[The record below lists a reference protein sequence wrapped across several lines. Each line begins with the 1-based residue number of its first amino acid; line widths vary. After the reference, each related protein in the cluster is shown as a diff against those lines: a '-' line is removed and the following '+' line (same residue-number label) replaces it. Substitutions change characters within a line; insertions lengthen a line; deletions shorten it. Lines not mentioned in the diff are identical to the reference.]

1 MQKLQDTWD
10 RVPIHMRGG
19 GPEALCELLV
29 NKIPKSCY
37 MYVQIVRAMIYSK
50 GEVMDDYQAIAK
62 VLLDLHN
69 YVSTLLAKGM
79 TEANLACNEEEAE
92 AQFTQGGGK
101 GSGGKSSSS
110 SYGKKPAGKML
121 CHRCGKTGHFKKEC
135 TQTCTV
141 CGLQQCGGVKTPS
154 K

>member
-62 VLLDLHN
+62 VLLDLHKEH

-92 AQFTQGGGK
+92 AQFTQGVGK
-101 GSGGKSSSS
+101 G
-110 SYGKKPAGKML
+110 
-121 CHRCGKTGHFKKEC
+121 
-135 TQTCTV
+135 
-141 CGLQQCGGVKTPS
+141 
-154 K
+154 